1 MIENSTD
8 RQSIEGTHG
17 DDTMSIQ
24 NLNSNQDESLE
35 YQDQTFENSSFDQ
48 DQLKAPWAPV

>member
-1 MIENSTD
+1 MIENSTEQ
-8 RQSIEGTHG
+8 QSMEGTQG

-35 YQDQTFENSSFDQ
+35 Y
-48 DQLKAPWAPV
+48 